1 MWRRVWSVAAV
12 LCVVLGVAVS
22 AAHGQE
28 SPPGGCCG
36 PQGTGSAPP
45 PPPSPPGPPD
55 YYTWKTP
62 PRIVLHTSEF
72 TSGPSPMTNSLAMVD
87 AIVDVVNSFNDVG
100 GIDTYVKEPI
110 QLSTAPF
117 TPGQW
122 YHDSTP
128 TIHVGFVK
136 TVGAWDH
143 LTSDNARGVTIPDDK
158 TADLVDGK
166 YLKEVHI
173 AFPDTA
179 VRFQNVDTQPWSF
192 ATPPSTSSLYAT
204 HPFYDAG
211 SSDTTAVVAHG
222 LSAAE
227 RAQHG
232 LTSYASEDNLPRLWF
247 RPAFLHELLHAFGRW
262 QHVENDYS
270 FLNNSPG
277 TGGYPWANRASDDA
291 VRPLPEDAR
300 WLRHEYVGANA
311 GSDDISV
318 LDTWYEQQPDDSSKS
333 EQVALCQPSLGTAW
347 SSSVAGAPV
356 FNGGPGVSCGTD
368 QSVAGSSLV
377 CPGQTVRTRFA
388 VANRSP
394 GSLSISAQF
403 ALSTDEHWDSTD
415 AISTTTNQQTVAGET
430 SKLWEVTWKVPDYP
444 GSTARVLLHPLVRIT
459 APGAPADWIPLRG
472 SIQPPTGGCS

>member
-1 MWRRVWSVAAV
+1 MGRNRRRGAVAARRGRG
-12 LCVVLGVAVS
+12 LRLRLRLRLRL
-22 AAHGQE
+22 
-28 SPPGGCCG
+28 P
-36 PQGTGSAPP
+36 
-45 PPPSPPGPPD
+45 PPGPPD

-179 VRFQNVDTQPWSF
+179 VRFQNVNTQPWSF

-291 VRPLPEDAR
+291 VRPLPEERGGCATSTLDLTQVRTTSLCSTRGMSSSRTTAAR
-300 WLRHEYVGANA
+300 ASRWRCVSPARETDLVLQRGRRAGVQRGTRRIVRHRPVGRRIVTGLP
-311 GSDDISV
+311 GSD
-318 LDTWYEQQPDDSSKS
+318 
-333 EQVALCQPSLGTAW
+333 
-347 SSSVAGAPV
+347 GADA
-356 FNGGPGVSCGTD
+356 VS
-368 QSVAGSSLV
+368 
-377 CPGQTVRTRFA
+377 